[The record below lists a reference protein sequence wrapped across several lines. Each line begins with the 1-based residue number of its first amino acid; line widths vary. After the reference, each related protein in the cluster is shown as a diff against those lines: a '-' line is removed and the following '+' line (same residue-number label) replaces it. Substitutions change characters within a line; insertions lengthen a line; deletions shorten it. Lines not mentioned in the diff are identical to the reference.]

1 MILIS
6 APRLRFS
13 CPLPNDSLSSL
24 NTNLSNVR
32 TYVGEDGKLHFTD
45 SAGADTVLNFNNI
58 ELVCA
63 YRPSYAVTTYF
74 LENGVLTSYT
84 GDNAE
89 STNILRTFSSGSH
102 LITVKKNC
110 KILYSGYGKA
120 PTIKDVEAGFSI
132 TFPSPDTSYLG
143 YFLAIIG

>member
-1 MILIS
+1 MLLAEIYSDFVENI
-6 APRLRFS
+6 
-13 CPLPNDSLSSL
+13 
-24 NTNLSNVR
+24 
-32 TYVGEDGKLHFTD
+32 YVGEDGKLHKVQG
-45 SAGADTVLNFNNI
+45 GADSVINFYNL
-58 ELVCA
+58 ELVCS
-63 YRPSYAVTTYF
+63 YRPSQTVMTYF

-120 PTIKDVEAGFSI
+120 PTIKDVEAGFTI
-132 TFPSPDTSYLG
+132 TFSSPDTGYLG